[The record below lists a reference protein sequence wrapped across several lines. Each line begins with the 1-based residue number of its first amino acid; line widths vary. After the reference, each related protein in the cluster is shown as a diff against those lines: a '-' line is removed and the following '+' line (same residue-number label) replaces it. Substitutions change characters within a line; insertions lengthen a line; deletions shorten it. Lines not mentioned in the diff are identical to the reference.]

1 MFLGKFQHT
10 IDAKGRL
17 SIPARFREVLTVEH
31 EGRVIL
37 TNDLSDKCIVAY
49 TPKGW
54 ADLESKLQKA
64 SSMDKGVKA
73 FSRYFFS
80 SAEDCSLDSQGRIL
94 IPPRLREYA
103 SLIKEVVVTGGPNN
117 KIEIWNPAL
126 FEQTMTSFDSES
138 IAVRLAELGI

>member
-10 IDAKGRL
+10 IDSKGRL
-17 SIPARFREVLTVEH
+17 SIPARFREILSVEH
-31 EGRVIL
+31 EGKLIL

-54 ADLESKLQKA
+54 ADLEAKIQKA
-64 SSMDKGVKA
+64 SSMDKVVKA

-80 SAEDCSLDSQGRIL
+80 SAEDCSLDNQGRIL

-103 SLIKEVVVTGGPNN
+103 SLSKEVLVTGGPNN
-117 KIEIWNPAL
+117 KIEIWNPDL
-126 FEQTMTSFDSES
+126 FEHTMAAFDSES
-138 IAVRLAELGI
+138 ITTRLAELGI